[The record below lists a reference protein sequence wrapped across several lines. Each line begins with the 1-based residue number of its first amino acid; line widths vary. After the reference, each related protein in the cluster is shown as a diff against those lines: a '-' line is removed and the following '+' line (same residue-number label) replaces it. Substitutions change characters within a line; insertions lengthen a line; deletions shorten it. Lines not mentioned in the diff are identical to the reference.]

1 MDCVLSELVW
11 YIVVCLRVGQLH
23 GTLVFA
29 NMRPRARV
37 CSDAGGLGGVRS
49 APARV
54 MTHVRRPEP
63 CGQDSPRGEYI
74 QSNTMLIY
82 IQLQQINTTKI

>member
-54 MTHVRRPEP
+54 MCDVLSHVGRTVP
-63 CGQDSPRGEYI
+63 GVNT
-74 QSNTMLIY
+74 SNPILY
-82 IQLQQINTTKI
+82 